1 MNLGLIVGILLILV
15 FVWVIISGIRNGDAT
30 ISQMFGSVICIF
42 VLIWL
47 TKGCVPISKESYEEQ
62 IVSNVEGFQH
72 DAIQFQKAIENS
84 FNYYEKGNVVYSKE
98 EANTILTDILNIQD
112 TVKNLEES
120 QREIKKMKIPDEYNS
135 AHTDLEIATRY
146 LVLAAKAISL
156 FKETND
162 PEALNKAHE
171 YLNQYSANLE
181 TAVIEFKKVNDIDII
196 KK

>member
-15 FVWVIISGIRNGDAT
+15 FVWVIITGIRNGDAT
-30 ISQMFGSVICIF
+30 MSQMFGSVICIF

-162 PEALNKAHE
+162 PESLNKAHE
-171 YLNQYSANLE
+171 YLNQYSANIE
-181 TAVIEFKKVNDIDII
+181 TAVTEFKKVNDIDII

>member
-47 TKGCVPISKESYEEQ
+47 TKGCVPISKESYEKQ

-84 FNYYEKGNVVYSKE
+84 FNYYEKGNVVSSKE
-98 EANTILTDILNIQD
+98 EANTILTDIFNIQD

-120 QREIKKMKIPDEYNS
+120 QREIKKMKVPDEYDS

-156 FKETND
+156 FKATND
-162 PEALNKAHE
+162 PEDLNKAHE
-171 YLNQYSANLE
+171 YLNQYSANIE

>member
-120 QREIKKMKIPDEYNS
+120 QKEIKKMKIPDEYNS

-146 LVLAAKAISL
+146 LVLAAKAFSF
-156 FKETND
+156 FKQTND

-171 YLNQYSANLE
+171 YLNQYSANIE

>member
-1 MNLGLIVGILLILV
+1 MNLGLIVGILLIFV

-162 PEALNKAHE
+162 PESLNKAHE
-171 YLNQYSANLE
+171 YLNQYSANIE

>member
-120 QREIKKMKIPDEYNS
+120 QREITKRNQKDEN
-135 AHTDLEIATRY
+135 T
-146 LVLAAKAISL
+146 
-156 FKETND
+156 
-162 PEALNKAHE
+162 
-171 YLNQYSANLE
+171 
-181 TAVIEFKKVNDIDII
+181 
-196 KK
+196 

>member
-98 EANTILTDILNIQD
+98 EVNTILTDILNIQD
-112 TVKNLEES
+112 TLKNLEES

-162 PEALNKAHE
+162 PESLNKAHE
-171 YLNQYSANLE
+171 YLNQYSANIE